1 MNKTIVHGI
10 RGARRLL
17 GGLALVLGLGTG
29 AWAQEERAPCAAE
42 GLPAAYLA
50 HPELAPPATVSFQ
63 RNGASLFNPER
74 GFVDSI
80 DILNTSDYS
89 GYRSQGVSLLWSYVR
104 LDAYRGVPLPAS
116 FLSSLDAALARVR
129 AGGVKVFLRFTYNF
143 SGTDP
148 DAPKSVI
155 LNHISQLAPILD
167 RYADVI
173 AFMQAGFIGAWGEW
187 HNSTNGLDN
196 TTDHRDILFA
206 LLAALPKTMMVEL
219 RYPIDKSE
227 IFGST
232 APLTPATAFTQT
244 NQARVGFH
252 NDCFL
257 ADSSDGG
264 TYPSGGQDWKAYLA
278 QDGRFGPVG
287 GETCAL
293 DSPRSD
299 CPTAASELRSLHFS
313 WLNRDYNGTVLS
325 AWQSQGCYN
334 DIALHLGYRFVLG
347 SATYS
352 QVVRAGQPISLQ
364 LNLVNEG
371 YASMYNSRPVV
382 LVLDNAS
389 TRVEMPLPVAA
400 ADPRRWESGPIQVNA
415 SVTIPAG
422 TPPGCYRLSLWLP
435 DPAPGLARNPLYAVQ
450 FANLGT
456 WDATQGCNVLAPRF
470 PVLAP

>member
-1 MNKTIVHGI
+1 MGLNHSSRVSML
-10 RGARRLL
+10 R
-17 GGLALVLGLGTG
+17 GLALIAAMGAS
-29 AWAQEERAPCAAE
+29 AWAQEDPARPCGVAE
-42 GLPAAYLA
+42 LPPVYYAR
-50 HPELAPPATVSFQ
+50 PELAPPATVTFQ
-63 RNGASLFNPER
+63 RSTADLFNPER

-89 GYRSQGVSLLWSYVR
+89 GYRSQNVSLLWSYVR
-104 LDAYRGVPLPAS
+104 LDAYRGTPLPAG
-116 FLSSLDAALARVR
+116 FLSNLDAALARVR

-143 SGTDP
+143 SGSDP
-148 DAPKSVI
+148 DAPMSVI
-155 LNHISQLAPILD
+155 LNHISQLAPVLNK
-167 RYADVI
+167 YSDVI

-196 TTDHRDILFA
+196 TASHQTILSA
-206 LLAALPKTMMVEL
+206 LLDALPKTMMVEL

-227 IFGST
+227 IFNST

-244 NQARVGFH
+244 DQARVGYH

-264 TYPSGGQDWKAYLA
+264 TYPSGGTDWKAYLA

-299 CPTAASELRSLHFS
+299 CPTALSELRSLHFS
-313 WLNRDYNGTVLS
+313 WLNRDYNGDVIS
-325 AWQSQGCYN
+325 SWKSQGCYSQIQLN
-334 DIALHLGYRFVLG
+334 LGYRFVLS

-352 QVVRAGQPISLQ
+352 QIVRAGQPLSLQ
-364 LNLVNEG
+364 LNLANEG
-371 YASMYNSRPVV
+371 FASMYNNRPVV

-389 TRVEMPLPVAA
+389 NRIELPLPVSVV
-400 ADPRRWESGPIQVNA
+400 DPRRWESNGAIQINA

-422 TPPGCYRLSLWLP
+422 TPPGCYRMSLWLP
-435 DPAPGLARNPLYAVQ
+435 DPAPGLRLDPLYAVQ
-450 FANLGT
+450 FANVGI
-456 WDATQGCNVLAPRF
+456 WDAGKGFNVLAPRF

>member
-1 MNKTIVHGI
+1 M
-10 RGARRLL
+10 
-17 GGLALVLGLGTG
+17 
-29 AWAQEERAPCAAE
+29 
-42 GLPAAYLA
+42 
-50 HPELAPPATVSFQ
+50 
-63 RNGASLFNPER
+63 
-74 GFVDSI
+74 
-80 DILNTSDYS
+80 
-89 GYRSQGVSLLWSYVR
+89 R
-104 LDAYRGVPLPAS
+104 LDAYRSAPLPPG

-143 SGTDP
+143 SGSDP

-155 LNHISQLAPILD
+155 LNHISQLAPVLG

-187 HNSTNGLDN
+187 HDSTNGLDN
-196 TTDHRDILFA
+196 TPDHRDILFA

-227 IFGST
+227 IFNATS
-232 APLTPATAFTQT
+232 PLTPATAFTQT

-299 CPTAASELRSLHFS
+299 CPTAVGELRSLHFS

-325 AWQSQGCYN
+325 SWKNQGCYD
-334 DIALHLGYRFVLG
+334 DIALYLGYRFVLT
-347 SATYS
+347 SATFS
-352 QVVRAGQPISLQ
+352 QVVRAGQSISLQ

-382 LVLDNAS
+382 LVLDNATS
-389 TRVEMPLPVAA
+389 RVEMPLPAAA
-400 ADPRRWESGPIQVNA
+400 ADPRRWESTGPIQVNA
-415 SVTIPAG
+415 TVTIPAG
-422 TPPGCYRLSLWLP
+422 TAPGCYRLSLWLP
-435 DPAPGLARNPLYAVQ
+435 DPAPGLRGNPLYAVQ
-450 FANLGT
+450 FANVGT
-456 WDATQGCNVLAPRF
+456 WDAGTGFNVLAPRF